1 MMASEKK
8 VIGLVEL
15 VRIIGKEKS
24 VLKRALVD
32 TGATRTCVDMKLAGR
47 VGLGPVVSS
56 VKITNKKGHAG
67 YDRRPVVRG
76 IIEMY
81 GIRIPLEMSLEDR
94 SSMTYK
100 ILLGRD
106 ALHGNFIVDISKT
119 HNSNKIK
126 DVNK

>member
-1 MMASEKK
+1 MAACEKK

-32 TGATRTCVDMKLAGR
+32 TGATRTSVDMKLAGR

-81 GIRIPLEMSLEDR
+81 GVKIPLEMSLEDR
-94 SSMTYK
+94 SSMFYK

-106 ALHGNFIVDISKT
+106 ALHGNFVVDISKT

-126 DVNK
+126 DITT